1 MQSQQKIISNSKCAW
16 EGGKFCIGRLPP
28 KVQPPILY
36 YTILTEKELLS
47 YTFCL
52 DKKSL
57 FYTLFYI
64 LFPENKAQV
73 NNNNYGTFFMSKKVR
88 LPKIRSFLR
97 KMKFGPKSYII
108 MPFFAWKLYKANWPK
123 TEGCRLPTSNVFLMI
138 AKNVSPCP
146 GRRVLEGWI
155 FNWLVHNKANKPN
168 HKWNYSK
175 CVFCEHH

>member
-1 MQSQQKIISNSKCAW
+1 MCLGRREVLYREAPSQGSTPYPLLYHFDRKGTSFIYLLFGQEKPFLYPFLYIISWKQSTNQQQQLW
-16 EGGKFCIGRLPP
+16 NVFH
-28 KVQPPILY
+28 V
-36 YTILTEKELLS
+36 
-47 YTFCL
+47 
-52 DKKSL
+52 
-57 FYTLFYI
+57 
-64 LFPENKAQV
+64 
-73 NNNNYGTFFMSKKVR
+73 KKVR